1 MPAKKKSTPRPKK
14 SSPKKVAPKK
24 TSSPKKKTEI
34 KYSDKSS
41 GQPELVR
48 IFTELK
54 RLILPYH
61 KGSIQLRGDSGGQ
74 FNLVSEKEI
83 SVVGKKKPEVFFAT
97 LLVQKGYVGFYFMP
111 VYSDPD
117 VKKQVPK
124 ELLSCLKGKSC
135 FHIKKSD
142 PLLYSQIE
150 EILQIGY
157 DKYRSKNWVD

>member
-1 MPAKKKSTPRPKK
+1 MRPKK
-14 SSPKKVAPKK
+14 AAPKKVSLKKAP
-24 TSSPKKKTEI
+24 SPKKKTEI

-41 GQPELVR
+41 GQPELLP
-48 IFTELK
+48 IYAELK
-54 RLILPYH
+54 KLLLPYH

-83 SVVGKKKPEVFFAT
+83 TVQGKKKPEVFFAT

-117 VKKQVPK
+117 VKKQIPK

-142 PLLYSQIE
+142 PLIYSQIKE
-150 EILQIGY
+150 ALQIGY
-157 DKYRSKNWVD
+157 DKYKAKNWVD